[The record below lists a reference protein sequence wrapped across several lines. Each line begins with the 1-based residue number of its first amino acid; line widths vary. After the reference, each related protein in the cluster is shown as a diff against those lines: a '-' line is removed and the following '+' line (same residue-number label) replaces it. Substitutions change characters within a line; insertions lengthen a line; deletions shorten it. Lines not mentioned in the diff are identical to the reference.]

1 MISNPLKHTLAYG
14 IMVFLS
20 CLLFISCG
28 EYTTSDNSTANT
40 PTPSQQAVVQGTSIG
55 GTSGNGPTVILTP
68 TRVPGGN
75 QQSQL
80 VSLPDRIIAITNLTK
95 QAGSDS
101 NSISINLTITVKNTG
116 LKTIN
121 NDATYYQLISAEGDT
136 FGLQS
141 DAPQE
146 FFGSIAAQSSRS
158 GTITFQVPA
167 GALNGMRLM
176 YRPDVSSDT
185 TFVPLNLS

>member
-1 MISNPLKHTLAYG
+1 
-14 IMVFLS
+14 MVFLS

-28 EYTTSDNSTANT
+28 DYTTSDNTTVNT
-40 PTPSQQAVVQGTSIG
+40 PTPSQEVAVQGTSIG
-55 GTSGNGPTVILTP
+55 STPGIGPTVILTP
-68 TRVPGGN
+68 TRVPGGK

-80 VSLPDRIIAITNLTK
+80 VTLPDRILAITNLTK

-121 NDATYYQLISAEGDT
+121 NDAAYYQLISAEGDA

-141 DAPQE
+141 DAPQG
-146 FFGSIAAQSSRS
+146 FFGSIVAQNSRS

-167 GALNGMRLM
+167 EALSGMRLM
-176 YRPDVSSDT
+176 YRPDVLSDT
-185 TFVPLNLS
+185 VFVPLNLS